1 MITHNYYWY
10 FKSAIP
16 SRICDH
22 IIKYALSKNDQLGL
36 TADFRDGDNRP
47 LTNTETR
54 NLKKKRNS
62 TVVWLNDKWIYRLIQ
77 PFAKEANQQ
86 AGWNYHWDHSE
97 SCQFTKYKLNQHY
110 GWHQDAGTEPYEEK
124 AGSNFTG
131 KLRKLSVAI
140 NLSDETEYEGGDLEF
155 DSSTPEKI
163 KNIITPNNGK
173 SKGTVVVFPSSVWH
187 RVKPVTKGTK
197 YSLVIWCCGK
207 PFK

>member
-1 MITHNYYWY
+1 VNFKNIFWY
-10 FKSAIP
+10 FDKALP
-16 SRICDH
+16 SKLCDD
-22 IIKYALSKNDQLGL
+22 IIKHGNSKKEELALTGAQGEKKENQL
-36 TADFRDGDNRP
+36 
-47 LTNTETR
+47 TEKELMD
-54 NLKKKRNS
+54 LKKKRDSNI
-62 TVVWLNDKWIYRLIQ
+62 VWLNDHWIY
-77 PFAKEANQQ
+77 KEIHPYVQQANKS
-86 AGWNYHWDHSE
+86 AGWNFEWDWSE